1 MTVLLYALGVW
12 IFASVPTALLV
23 GAACHLNRL
32 SDDGGEL
39 LNPEALAH
47 GQPQVAPARRTSE
60 LAAA

>member
-12 IFASVPTALLV
+12 IFASVPMALLA
-23 GAACHLNRL
+23 GAACHFNRL

-39 LNPEALAH
+39 LNPESLAH
-47 GQPQVAPARRTSE
+47 GEPQVAPARSTRE

>member
-1 MTVLLYALGVW
+1 MTVVLALGVW
-12 IFASVPTALLV
+12 IFASVPLALLA

-39 LNPEALAH
+39 LNPDAFAH
-47 GQPQVAPARRTSE
+47 GQPQVAPARSPTG